1 MTLAFAGRRLLPIM
15 ALALLSSTFTTPAE
29 AQLGSL
35 RRAAGRR
42 VEQKAEDR
50 VAAATLIPP
59 TFTATTI
66 EITAERLDR
75 YTAAMETRKAA
86 MAGNRQRYERMQAEI
101 TGLRESSQR
110 AYNAKDLDAHQ
121 SASNRYADCREDV
134 VDAMEEDGE
143 RQTQAMQQRMM
154 TDPAGAQRD
163 PKVKQ
168 LMAVISAMGAAQQ
181 SGDTAAIRRA
191 TERMGTVMGVTIDS
205 AAIDRKAV
213 PKCGARPAK
222 PRSMIVTDSLSRRAD
237 SVSTAAN
244 AMMTASGGVKGS
256 EVGMTDVQARMMWE
270 RIQSWLN
277 GVQDSAPITRTF
289 TKAEYDLLL
298 ARRGAL
304 RKAFANSE

>member
-86 MAGNRQRYERMQAEI
+86 MAGNRQRYERMQTEI
-101 TGLRESSQR
+101 SGLRESSQR

-121 SASNRYADCREDV
+121 SASTRYADCRDDV

-154 TDPAGAQRD
+154 TDPVGAQRD

-191 TERMGTVMGVTIDS
+191 SERMVTVMGVTIDS

-244 AMMTASGGVKGS
+244 ALSSNSGGVKGS

>member
-1 MTLAFAGRRLLPIM
+1 MTLAFAGRRSLPLV
-15 ALALLSSTFTTPAE
+15 ALALLSATLTTPAR
-29 AQLGSL
+29 AQLGAL
-35 RRAAGRR
+35 RRAAERR

-50 VAAATLIPP
+50 VVQATLIPP
-59 TFTATTI
+59 NFSATTI

-75 YTAAMETRKAA
+75 YTAAMETRRAA
-86 MAGNRQRYERMQAEI
+86 MTSNRQRYDRMQAEI
-101 TGLRESSQR
+101 SGLRESSQR
-110 AYNAKDLDAHQ
+110 ADNAKDRNVYEAANQ
-121 SASNRYADCREDV
+121 RYGDCRGDV
-134 VDAMEEDGE
+134 VNAMEEDGE

-154 TDPAGAQRD
+154 TDPVGAQRD

-168 LMAVISAMGAAQQ
+168 LAAVISAMAAAQQ
-181 SGDTAAIRRA
+181 SGDTAAILRA
-191 TERMGTVMGVTIDS
+191 TERMGAVMGVTIDS
-205 AAIDRKAV
+205 AAIDRRAV

-222 PRSMIVTDSLSRRAD
+222 PRSMIITDSLSRRAD

-244 AMMTASGGVKGS
+244 ALINASGGVKGN

-289 TKAEYDLLL
+289 TKAEYELLL

-304 RKAFANSE
+304 RKAFSNTE